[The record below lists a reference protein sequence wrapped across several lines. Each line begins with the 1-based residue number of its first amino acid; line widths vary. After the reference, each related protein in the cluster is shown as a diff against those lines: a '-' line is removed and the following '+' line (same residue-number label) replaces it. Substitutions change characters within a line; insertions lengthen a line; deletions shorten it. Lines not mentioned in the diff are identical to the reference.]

1 METKLE
7 CVLLC
12 QIDAIDPSFLEF
24 SYLLKVFLV
33 GEWFL
38 DEFIAFFCWFYHAFY
53 DEIFDSVSLNHP
65 LLNRYSNRISYPD
78 LFRPDQIIQEK
89 ALTLTSRT
97 VSVWVLTIVG
107 L

>member
-38 DEFIAFFCWFYHAFY
+38 DEFIAFFC
-53 DEIFDSVSLNHP
+53 
-65 LLNRYSNRISYPD
+65 
-78 LFRPDQIIQEK
+78 
-89 ALTLTSRT
+89 
-97 VSVWVLTIVG
+97 
-107 L
+107 